1 MQLVTSKINTLKNT
15 YEKITSISIGKLN
28 PSLSEK
34 NVRNLNYKKLNKG
47 KLCDKQDKNDSRI
60 DTQGSSTF
68 RTKNNDDINNR
79 LNSFLGFSTIL
90 NNKNDESNSSES
102 NWIFPILLFL

>member
-1 MQLVTSKINTLKNT
+1 MTSKINILKNT
-15 YEKITSISIGKLN
+15 YEKITSISFGKLN
-28 PSLSEK
+28 PSLSKK

-47 KLCDKQDKNDSRI
+47 KLCNKQDKNDSRI

-90 NNKNDESNSSES
+90 NNKNDDGKMDDEK
-102 NWIFPILLFL
+102 I

>member
-34 NVRNLNYKKLNKG
+34 NVRNLNYKKLNTG
-47 KLCDKQDKNDSRI
+47 KLCDKKR
-60 DTQGSSTF
+60 
-68 RTKNNDDINNR
+68 
-79 LNSFLGFSTIL
+79 
-90 NNKNDESNSSES
+90 
-102 NWIFPILLFL
+102 